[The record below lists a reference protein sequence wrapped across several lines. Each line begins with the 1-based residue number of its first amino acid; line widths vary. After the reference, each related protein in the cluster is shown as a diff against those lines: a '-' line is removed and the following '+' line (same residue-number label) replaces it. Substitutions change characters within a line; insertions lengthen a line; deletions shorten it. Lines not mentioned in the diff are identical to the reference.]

1 MRPVLASFLAFLWVA
16 IAQGAFAGQ
25 LIVIGSTA
33 PELVPGQVVDGSKVL
48 GVAAGVRVTLI
59 AEDGQVTTLNGPFSG
74 RPGAGPGVPGGSGL
88 MSSLSRLVSGPS
100 GASGA
105 LGVMRG
111 SRGADR
117 ADAGADAWVVNLVRS
132 VHACVRAGATPVL
145 RRKKSRGAR
154 ILTVKALPDGA
165 EKSVEW
171 PAGSD
176 RIGWP
181 EGLAITDGGRY
192 LARVSSRKSLAG
204 ISGKTTE
211 TTLVAHLVPGGL
223 PSDAHRAAW
232 MADIGCIGQARALLA
247 GLR

>member
-16 IAQGAFAGQ
+16 MAQGAFAGQ
-25 LIVIGSTA
+25 LIVIDSTA

-48 GVAAGVRVTLI
+48 DIAAGARVILI
-59 AEDGQVTTLNGPFSG
+59 AEDGQVTTLKGPFSG

-88 MSSLSRLVSGPS
+88 IGSLSRLVGGPS
-100 GASGA
+100 AASGVLA
-105 LGVMRG
+105 VMRG
-111 SRGADR
+111 SRGADP
-117 ADAGADAWVVNLVRS
+117 ADAWTVNLVRS
-132 VHACVRAGATPVL
+132 VHVCVRAGATPVL
-145 RRKKSRGAR
+145 RRKKSRMAK
-154 ILTVKALPDGA
+154 ILTVKAVLGGA

-181 EGLAITDGGRY
+181 EGLALTDGGRY

-204 ISGKTTE
+204 MSGRTTE
-211 TTLVAHLVPGGL
+211 TTLVVHLAPGGL

-232 MADIGCIGQARALLA
+232 MADVGCIGQARALLA

>member
-16 IAQGAFAGQ
+16 MAQGAFAGQ
-25 LIVIGSTA
+25 LIVIDSTA
-33 PELVPGQVVDGSKVL
+33 PELAPGQVIDGSKVL
-48 GVAAGVRVTLI
+48 GIAAGARVTLI
-59 AEDGQVTTLNGPFSG
+59 AEDGRVTTLKGPFSG
-74 RPGAGPGVPGGSGL
+74 RPVPGSGPGVPGGSGL
-88 MSSLSRLVSGPS
+88 IGSLSRLVGGPS
-100 GASGA
+100 AASGA
-105 LGVMRG
+105 LAVMRG
-111 SRGADR
+111 SRGADP
-117 ADAGADAWVVNLVRS
+117 ADAWAVNLVRS
-132 VHACVRAGATPVL
+132 VNVCVRAGATPVL
-145 RRKKSRGAR
+145 RRKKSRMAR

-181 EGLAITDGGRY
+181 EGLALTDGGRY

-204 ISGKTTE
+204 MSGRTTE
-211 TTLVAHLVPGGL
+211 TTLVVHLVPGGL

-232 MADIGCIGQARALLA
+232 MAENGCSGQARALLA

>member
-1 MRPVLASFLAFLWVA
+1 MRLALASFLAVLWVA
-16 IAQGAFAGQ
+16 MAQGAFAGQ

-48 GVAAGVRVTLI
+48 GIAAGARVTLI
-59 AEDGQVTTLNGPFSG
+59 AEDGQVTTLKGPFSG

-88 MSSLSRLVSGPS
+88 IGSLSRLVDGRSA
-100 GASGA
+100 ASSA

-111 SRGADR
+111 SRVADP
-117 ADAGADAWVVNLVRS
+117 ADAWTVNLVRL
-132 VHACVRAGATPVL
+132 VNVCVRAGGTLVL
-145 RRKKSRGAR
+145 SKKKSRSAKT
-154 ILTVKALPDGA
+154 LTVKALPDGA
-165 EKSVEW
+165 EKSIEW

-192 LARVSSRKSLAG
+192 LVRVSSRKSLAG
-204 ISGKTTE
+204 MRGRSTE

-232 MADIGCIGQARALLA
+232 MADIGCIGQARALIA

>member
-1 MRPVLASFLAFLWVA
+1 MRPVLVSFLAFLWVA
-16 IAQGAFAGQ
+16 MAQGAFAGQ
-25 LIVIGSTA
+25 LIVIDSTA
-33 PELVPGQVVDGSKVL
+33 PELVPGEVVDGSKLL
-48 GVAAGVRVTLI
+48 GVAAGARVTLI
-59 AEDGQVTTLNGPFSG
+59 AEDGQVTTLKGPFSG

-88 MSSLSRLVSGPS
+88 IGSLSRLVGGPS
-100 GASGA
+100 AASGA

-111 SRGADR
+111 SRVANP
-117 ADAGADAWVVNLVRS
+117 ADAWAVNLVRS
-132 VHACVRAGATPVL
+132 VHVCVRAGATPVL
-145 RRKKSRGAR
+145 RRKKSRMAR

-181 EGLAITDGGRY
+181 EGLALTDGGRY
-192 LARVSSRKSLAG
+192 LVRVSSRKSLAG
-204 ISGKTTE
+204 MSGRTTE

>member
-1 MRPVLASFLAFLWVA
+1 MRLALASFLAVLWVA
-16 IAQGAFAGQ
+16 MAQGAFAGQ
-25 LIVIGSTA
+25 LIVIDSTA
-33 PELVPGQVVDGSKVL
+33 PDLVPGQVVDGSKVL
-48 GVAAGVRVTLI
+48 GVAAGARVTLI
-59 AEDGQVTTLNGPFSG
+59 AEDGQVTTLKGPFSG

-88 MSSLSRLVSGPS
+88 MGSLARLVGGPS
-100 GASGA
+100 AASGA

-111 SRGADR
+111 SRGADP
-117 ADAGADAWVVNLVRS
+117 ADAWSVNLVRS
-132 VHACVRAGATPVL
+132 VHVCVRAGASPVL
-145 RRKKSRGAR
+145 RREKSRMAR
-154 ILTVKALPDGA
+154 TLTIKALPDGA

-204 ISGKTTE
+204 MSGKTTE
-211 TTLVAHLVPGGL
+211 TTLVVHRVPGGL

-232 MADIGCIGQARALLA
+232 MAEIECMGQARALLT

>member
-16 IAQGAFAGQ
+16 MAQGAFAGQ
-25 LIVIGSTA
+25 LIVIDSTA
-33 PELVPGQVVDGSKVL
+33 PELAPGQVVDGSKVL
-48 GVAAGVRVTLI
+48 GIAAGARVTLI
-59 AEDGQVTTLNGPFSG
+59 AEDGRVTMLKGPFSG
-74 RPGAGPGVPGGSGL
+74 RPGAGPSAPGGSGL
-88 MSSLSRLVSGPS
+88 IDSLSRLVGGRSA
-100 GASGA
+100 ASGA

-111 SRGADR
+111 SRIANP
-117 ADAGADAWVVNLVRS
+117 ADAWTVNLGRS
-132 VHACVRAGATPVL
+132 VDVCVRAGATPVL
-145 RRKKSRGAR
+145 RGKKSRMAR

-165 EKSVEW
+165 GKSVEW
-171 PAGSD
+171 PAGRD

-192 LARVSSRKSLAG
+192 LVRVSSRKSLAG
-204 ISGKTTE
+204 MSGRTAE
-211 TTLVAHLVPGGL
+211 TTLVTHLVPGGL

>member
-16 IAQGAFAGQ
+16 MAEGAFAGQ
-25 LIVIGSTA
+25 LIVIASTA

-48 GVAAGVRVTLI
+48 GVAAGARVTLI
-59 AEDGQVTTLNGPFSG
+59 AEDGQVTTLKGPFTG
-74 RPGAGPGVPGGSGL
+74 RPRAGPGVPGGAGL
-88 MSSLSRLVSGPS
+88 MGSLSRLVGGPS
-100 GASGA
+100 AASGA
-105 LGVMRG
+105 LAVMRG
-111 SRGADR
+111 SRGADP
-117 ADAGADAWVVNLVRS
+117 ADAWAVQLVRS
-132 VHACVRAGATPVL
+132 VNVCVRAGATPVL
-145 RRKKSRGAR
+145 RRKKSRMAKL
-154 ILTVKALPDGA
+154 LTVKALPDGA

-181 EGLAITDGGRY
+181 EGLALTDGGRY

-204 ISGKTTE
+204 MSGRTTE
-211 TTLVAHLVPGGL
+211 TTLIVHLVPGGL

-232 MADIGCIGQARALLA
+232 MAENGCIGQARALLA

>member
-16 IAQGAFAGQ
+16 MAQGAFAGQ
-25 LIVIGSTA
+25 LIVIDSTA
-33 PELVPGQVVDGSKVL
+33 PELVPGQVVDGSKLLV
-48 GVAAGVRVTLI
+48 VAAGTRVTLI
-59 AEDGQVTTLNGPFSG
+59 AENGQVTTLKGPFTG

-88 MSSLSRLVSGPS
+88 MGSLSRLVGGPS
-100 GASGA
+100 VASGSLA
-105 LGVMRG
+105 AIRG
-111 SRGADR
+111 SRGADP
-117 ADAGADAWVVNLVRS
+117 ADAWTVNLVRS
-132 VHACVRAGATPVL
+132 VNVCVRAGATPVL
-145 RRKKSRGAR
+145 RRKKSRMAR
-154 ILTVKALPDGA
+154 TLTIKALPDGA

-181 EGLAITDGGRY
+181 KGLALTDGGRY

-204 ISGKTTE
+204 MSGRTTE
-211 TTLVAHLVPGGL
+211 TTLVVHLVPGAL

-232 MADIGCIGQARALLA
+232 MAENGCIGQARELLA

>member
-1 MRPVLASFLAFLWVA
+1 MRPVLATFLAVLWVA
-16 IAQGAFAGQ
+16 MAQGACAGQ
-25 LIVIGSTA
+25 LIVIGSTV

-48 GVAAGVRVTLI
+48 GVAAGARVTLI
-59 AEDGQVTTLNGPFSG
+59 AEDGQVTTLKGPFSG

-88 MSSLSRLVSGPS
+88 MGSLSRLVGGRSA
-100 GASGA
+100 ASGA

-111 SRGADR
+111 SRVANP
-117 ADAGADAWVVNLVRS
+117 ADAWAVNLVRS
-132 VHACVRAGATPVL
+132 VNVCVRAGATPVL
-145 RRKKSRGAR
+145 RRKKSRMAR

-171 PAGSD
+171 PAGRD

-192 LARVSSRKSLAG
+192 LVRVSSKKSLAG
-204 ISGKTTE
+204 MSGKTTK